1 MDPRIRKDDK
11 KTNMPEEQQ
20 PQQLNVKAQDKMLRG
35 NYANIV
41 SVTSQDREV
50 VIDFINRVGQEG
62 QLVGRM
68 ILNRFTAQELVQV
81 LQNTMQQWEKMKYE
95 VPPTK

>member
-1 MDPRIRKDDK
+1 
-11 KTNMPEEQQ
+11 
-20 PQQLNVKAQDKMLRG
+20 MLRG

-50 VIDFINRVGQEG
+50 VIDFINRVGQDG

-95 VPPTK
+95 VPPANNNQINK

>member
-1 MDPRIRKDDK
+1 MKYDP
-11 KTNMPEEQQ
+11 MPEQQ
-20 PQQLNVKAQDKMLRG
+20 PQQLNVKAQDKLLRG

-41 SVTSQDREV
+41 SVTSQEREV
-50 VIDFINRVGQEG
+50 VIDFINRVGPEG

-81 LQNTMQQWEKMKYE
+81 LQQTMQQWEKMKYE
-95 VPPTK
+95 VPPVKEDDKK

>member
-1 MDPRIRKDDK
+1 MNND
-11 KTNMPEEQQ
+11 MSEQQ

-41 SVTSQDREV
+41 SVTSQEREV
-50 VIDFINRVGQEG
+50 VIDFINRVGSEG

-81 LQNTMQQWEKMKYE
+81 LQQTMQQWEKMKYE
-95 VPPTK
+95 VSPTEEKK

>member
-1 MDPRIRKDDK
+1 MS
-11 KTNMPEEQQ
+11 EQQ

-41 SVTSQDREV
+41 SVTSQEREV
-50 VIDFINRVGQEG
+50 VIDFINRVGSEG

-81 LQNTMQQWEKMKYE
+81 LQQTMQQWEKMKYE
-95 VPPTK
+95 VSPTEEKK